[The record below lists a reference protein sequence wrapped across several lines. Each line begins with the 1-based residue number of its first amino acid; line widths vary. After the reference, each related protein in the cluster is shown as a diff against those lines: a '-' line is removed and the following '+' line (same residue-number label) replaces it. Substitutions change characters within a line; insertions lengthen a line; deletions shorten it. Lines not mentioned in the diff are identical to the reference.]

1 MKKTV
6 TILAVLLGLA
16 VSGPSYAQG
25 TNISVEASVDA
36 LSGYI
41 WRGGVLGADDKAVVQ
56 PRLTFGFGDSGFSL
70 NIWGSFFVQSRTATE
85 GADELD
91 FTADYSGTVSEESGV
106 GFSIGYIQYTFP
118 NGGSGAEHSEEVY
131 GGLSLDHALSPSIT
145 IYYDFGL
152 IDDYYVAAGV
162 GPEFPLGDADNAPV
176 LGISA
181 SVGIGGD
188 SYGGSAGFQDVT
200 LGASVGFATDS
211 VSISP
216 YIGVAF
222 ARDGVK
228 TDDSVFWLGVSFGFS
243 N

>member
-56 PRLTFGFGDSGFSL
+56 PSLTFGFGDSGFSL

-91 FTADYSGTVSEESGV
+91 MVQR
-106 GFSIGYIQYTFP
+106 I
-118 NGGSGAEHSEEVY
+118 
-131 GGLSLDHALSPSIT
+131 SLH
-145 IYYDFGL
+145 
-152 IDDYYVAAGV
+152 
-162 GPEFPLGDADNAPV
+162 
-176 LGISA
+176 
-181 SVGIGGD
+181 
-188 SYGGSAGFQDVT
+188 
-200 LGASVGFATDS
+200 
-211 VSISP
+211 
-216 YIGVAF
+216 
-222 ARDGVK
+222 R
-228 TDDSVFWLGVSFGFS
+228 
-243 N
+243 